1 MSIFWSGTSCWTLL
15 HELDPN
21 HLKTMKDLLD
31 IATQHTPS
39 EEAVEA
45 VFVQGD
51 GKTIPDGNRGH
62 HPKLPTK
69 VLREAPKAAKRGK
82 SSTPNGSQLVP
93 AAMMMMTRK
102 RMTLMRNMSLPPSAI
117 SKTRCGS
124 PMIYSRNFSK

>member
-51 GKTIPDGNRGH
+51 EKTIPDGSRGH

-69 VLREAPKAAKRGK
+69 VLREAPKAAKGAK
-82 SSTPNGSQLVP
+82 ATPLTGCSWYQLQ
-93 AAMMMMTRK
+93 
-102 RMTLMRNMSLPPSAI
+102 
-117 SKTRCGS
+117 
-124 PMIYSRNFSK
+124 